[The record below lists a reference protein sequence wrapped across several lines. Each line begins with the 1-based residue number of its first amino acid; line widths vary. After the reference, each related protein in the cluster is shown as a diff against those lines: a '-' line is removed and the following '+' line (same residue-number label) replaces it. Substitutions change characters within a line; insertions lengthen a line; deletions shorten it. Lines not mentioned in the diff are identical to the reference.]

1 MKNSLYNLVIY
12 AILLTT
18 QGSNVLAQSNPQVDP
33 QCDTEY
39 NKIIGDTARDQQTA
53 AARGD
58 FAEITRLNLVRSIKI
73 RDLYSTTCSNA
84 SRAKGRREVG
94 QRGIDMNSSL
104 CQQYGMGPQ
113 CAAPPVYSSPS
124 QSTTATIQPGNTSNG
139 SGVGA
144 LSSSSSRGEWAGNCL
159 SVARP
164 PNAWADLTNNCSYD
178 VEARWCYIGLDCK
191 NGDWGL
197 SNQGTI
203 RAGQTRSASSQGSR
217 SSQYNIVFNAC
228 KGANSPI
235 SEPSKGTIQCP

>member
-1 MKNSLYNLVIY
+1 MKNIFYKAVISVF
-12 AILLTT
+12 LLTN
-18 QGSNVLAQSNPQVDP
+18 QGSSLLAQSNSQVDV
-33 QCDTEY
+33 QCDNEY
-39 NKIIGDTARDQQTA
+39 NKIIGDTTRDQQTA
-53 AARGD
+53 VAKGD
-58 FAEITRLNLVRSIKI
+58 IAEVTRLNLVRSIKI

-84 SRAKGRREVG
+84 SRAKARREVG

-113 CAAPPVYSSPS
+113 CAAPPVFSSPS
-124 QSTTATIQPGNTSNG
+124 QSTTVTVQQGNTSTS

-144 LSSSSSRGEWAGNCL
+144 LSSSSSKGEWAGNCL

-203 RAGQTRSASSQGSR
+203 RSGQTRSASSQGSR

-235 SEPSKGTIQCP
+235 SEPSKGNIQCP